1 MTLFRNVF
9 EPNQPKHY
17 QYPKSKYKETDPS
30 PLAFQLNW
38 YRRYP
43 WLHYSVE
50 KDAAFCFYCCK
61 YLETHDLSKWVEA
74 AYTVTGSR
82 NWKRALESKK
92 GFGKLQSSGLH
103 KKEKDEFHPEIQNRD
118 LPEMM
123 SLNLKNERKNNQDM
137 LLKIL
142 SSMQSCTLIEM
153 PLQKVEPSIYSQYL
167 SLKTA
172 HNIKRKINYYQG
184 KCLTS

>member
-61 YLETHDLSKWVEA
+61 YLETHDISEGVEPA
-74 AYTVTGSR
+74 FTVTGFR
-82 NWKRALESKK
+82 YWKRALESKK
-92 GFGKLQSSGLH
+92 GFAKHQSSGLH
-103 KKEKDEFHPEIQNRD
+103 KKAKDDIHPKISKRD

-123 SLNLKNERKNNQDM
+123 PSNVKNERKNNQDM

-142 SSMQSCTLIEM
+142 SSIQFL
-153 PLQKVEPSIYSQYL
+153 
-167 SLKTA
+167 
-172 HNIKRKINYYQG
+172 G
-184 KCLTS
+184 KFILYPI

>member
-9 EPNQPKHY
+9 ESNQPKHY

-30 PLAFQLNW
+30 PLVFQLDW

-61 YLETHDLSKWVEA
+61 YLETHDIFERVEPA
-74 AYTVTGSR
+74 FTVTGFR
-82 NWKRALESKK
+82 NWKRTLESKK
-92 GFGKLQSSGLH
+92 GFAKRQSSGLR
-103 KKEKDEFHPEIQNRD
+103 KEAKDDIHPEIPNRD

-123 SLNLKNERKNNQDM
+123 SSNLKNERKNNQDM

-142 SSMQSCTLIEM
+142 SSIQFL
-153 PLQKVEPSIYSQYL
+153 
-167 SLKTA
+167 
-172 HNIKRKINYYQG
+172 G
-184 KCLTS
+184 KFILYPI

>member
-30 PLAFQLNW
+30 PLAFQLDW

-61 YLETHDLSKWVEA
+61 YLETHDISERVELA
-74 AYTVTGSR
+74 CTVTGFR

-92 GFGKLQSSGLH
+92 GFAKHQSSGLH
-103 KKEKDEFHPEIQNRD
+103 KSKRWNSSQNPESRSSWNDVI
-118 LPEMM
+118 E
-123 SLNLKNERKNNQDM
+123 LK
-137 LLKIL
+137 
-142 SSMQSCTLIEM
+142 
-153 PLQKVEPSIYSQYL
+153 
-167 SLKTA
+167 
-172 HNIKRKINYYQG
+172 KRKAEQPGYAA
-184 KCLTS
+184 